1 MFEICQYLFSCCCC
15 LYLLECLHFHSRLSL
30 AESTPSFST
39 ISSWNLFIWY
49 SSPLSVRSIFFSSSP
64 RFILFLYHLLIFL
77 EVGMASLQVIPPSVL
92 LPFVQA
98 HLNLW
103 RMYNISMTTLLLLC
117 WRKIEYKILCRPPF
131 RVLQN
136 KTILSRL
143 SSPRLTSSV
152 IMLKCNLD
160 GDTLLKVLLDAKT
173 PAFSNAQVR
182 HWETFVYFIWCEFW
196 GAFGQTKLVNI
207 YSILFVLYSSWTSI
221 GRMYFKKYQTA
232 YEVSMKLK
240 LFCHRKQTT
249 VYIYHFWMYMSH
261 LALGD
266 VLLFQNLFKWHS

>member
-1 MFEICQYLFSCCCC
+1 
-15 LYLLECLHFHSRLSL
+15 
-30 AESTPSFST
+30 
-39 ISSWNLFIWY
+39 
-49 SSPLSVRSIFFSSSP
+49 
-64 RFILFLYHLLIFL
+64 
-77 EVGMASLQVIPPSVL
+77 
-92 LPFVQA
+92 
-98 HLNLW
+98 
-103 RMYNISMTTLLLLC
+103 MYNISMTTLLLLC
-117 WRKIEYKILCRPPF
+117 WRKIEYKIFCRPPF

-173 PAFSNAQVR
+173 PAFSNVQVR

-221 GRMYFKKYQTA
+221 WRMYFKKYQTA

-240 LFCHRKQTT
+240 LFCHPKQTT
-249 VYIYHFWMYMSH
+249 VYIYHFWMYMPH

-266 VLLFQNLFKWHS
+266 VLLFQNLFKQHSCLKHVGSWHMRDQSWGNYVCLQQHSGWLSLL